1 METKPRFAPLDVVAA
16 NIKARRALLIGG
28 AVVSLVGVTAAI
40 AVAPAT
46 APTALKSV
54 IEQID
59 SSTIQKQ
66 QPGDT
71 GFFAEDAVRR
81 GDTVGSLLNRMGVS
95 DPSAH
100 HFLRTDSNARS
111 IPQQLAPGKIVSAQV
126 NDRGELIKL
135 YFPLNG
141 GESTLLIERTETGF
155 RAEEKADRTE
165 IHVSYKSGE
174 IRSSL
179 FGATDGANIPDSIA
193 TQLAEIFSAEIDFH
207 RDLRKGDRF
216 SIAYEMHYLR
226 GQPVKSGR
234 ILSATFINDGK
245 THAASWFEAEPG
257 KGGYYSAD
265 GKPFKKAFLRSPIEF
280 SRVTSG
286 FSMRFHPVL
295 KEWRAHKGIDYG
307 APIGTKVRSTGDA
320 VVEFAGMQR
329 GYGNVIYLRHAGD
342 YTTVYGH
349 LNGFAK
355 GIRKG
360 KSVSQGET
368 IGYVGQTGLA
378 SGPHLHYEFRVRNQ
392 QVNPLTIDRPTA
404 EALGKSALARFNAE
418 TKPVQDQ
425 LAQLGLLPVTQF
437 E

>member
-1 METKPRFAPLDVVAA
+1 MKDKIRRSPLLTGTG
-16 NIKARRALLIGG
+16 NISVRKMLLIGG
-28 AVVSLVGVTAAI
+28 TLTSLIGVTAAI
-40 AVAPAT
+40 AVAPTTPSAKT
-46 APTALKSV
+46 KAV
-54 IEQID
+54 IEKIEA
-59 SSTIQKQ
+59 SAIQPQ
-66 QPGDT
+66 QLGDT
-71 GFFAEDAVRR
+71 GFFAEEAIRR
-81 GDTVGSLLNRMGVS
+81 GDTVGSLLSRMGIS
-95 DPSAH
+95 DPLAQ
-100 HFLRTDSNARS
+100 HFLRTDASARPM
-111 IPQQLAPGKIVSAQV
+111 PQQLAPGKIVSAEI
-126 NDRGELIKL
+126 NDRGELLKL

-141 GESTLLIERTETGF
+141 GESSLLVERTDDGF
-155 RAEEKADRTE
+155 HAEERADRTE
-165 IHVSYKSGE
+165 THVSYKSGE

-179 FGATDGANIPDSIA
+179 FGATDSANIPDSIA

-234 ILSATFINDGK
+234 ILSATFTNGDK
-245 THAASWFEAEPG
+245 THAANWFEAEPG
-257 KGGYYSAD
+257 KGGYYGAD
-265 GKPFKKAFLRSPIEF
+265 GKPFRKAFLRSPIEF

-295 KEWRAHKGIDYG
+295 KEWRAHRGIDYG
-307 APIGTKVRSTGDA
+307 APVGTKVRSTGDA

-342 YTTVYGH
+342 FTTVYGH

-360 KSVSQGET
+360 KMVSQGET

-378 SGPHLHYEFRVRNQ
+378 SGPHLHYEFRVKNQ
-392 QVNPLTIDRPTA
+392 PVNPLSIDLPTA
-404 EALGKSALARFNAE
+404 VALNKSALARFSAE
-418 TKPVQDQ
+418 SKPRQDQ
-425 LAQLGLLPVTQF
+425 LAQLESIPARQF